1 LQLNTTA
8 AHSLFAFPGRDSI
21 SRLVSVSK
29 KEVRVWEF
37 EHALK
42 ELNAWSPRGSKQYEF
57 VFSESNRKM
66 MGGYERARFSNVC
79 ESDEPYLALGSRAYH

>member
-21 SRLVSVSK
+21 SRLLSVSK
-29 KEVRVWEF
+29 KEVSVWEF

-42 ELNAWSPRGSKQYEF
+42 EPNAWSPRGSKQYEF
-57 VFSESNRKM
+57 VFSESKRKM
-66 MGGYERARFSNVC
+66 MGGYERAKFCDVC
-79 ESDEPYLALGSRAYH
+79 EADEPSLAFGSRAYY